1 MVRTEVERIRG
12 VRKRMTLKE
21 LLEWA
26 EKNDCL
32 DCDVCVQ
39 YRDDGGLYHGRDYD
53 IHPTLEVNASEKVVV
68 LQERGTQ

>member
-1 MVRTEVERIRG
+1 
-12 VRKRMTLKE
+12 MTLKE

-39 YRDDGGLYHGRDYD
+39 YRDDGGLYPGKDYD
-53 IHPTLEVNASEKVVV
+53 IYPMLEETDSKKAVV
-68 LQERGTQ
+68 L

>member
-1 MVRTEVERIRG
+1 M
-12 VRKRMTLKE
+12 RMTLKE

-39 YRDDGGLYHGRDYD
+39 YRDGGGLYYGEDYD
-53 IHPTLEVNASEKVVV
+53 IYPRLEETDSKKVVV
-68 LQERGTQ
+68 L

>member
-1 MVRTEVERIRG
+1 MKLR
-12 VRKRMTLKE
+12 E
-21 LLEWA
+21 LVEWA

-68 LQERGTQ
+68 L

>member
-1 MVRTEVERIRG
+1 MVRTEFERIRE

-39 YRDDGGLYHGRDYD
+39 YRDDGGLYYGRDYD
-53 IHPTLEVNASEKVVV
+53 IQPTLEGKPSGKIVVV
-68 LQERGTQ
+68 L